1 MNDDLQDE
9 YDEHPGLE
17 AQWTLSLDRL
27 HGCAEHAS
35 SSLTP
40 WLTRVLAG

>member
-17 AQWTLSLDRL
+17 AHWTLSLDRL
-27 HGCAEHAS
+27 HGCAEHAAIQRRS
-35 SSLTP
+35 TKI
-40 WLTRVLAG
+40 AG